1 MAKRVRVT
9 KRAKKIRRRQ
19 RQSRRAYR
27 GGDGEVN
34 TSVGISPR
42 VVKECR
48 NAENLAKC
56 IKEKMGQKSNIR
68 WNRGIQE

>member
-19 RQSRRAYR
+19 RQSRRAY
-27 GGDGEVN
+27 GGGEVN

-42 VVKECR
+42 VVKACRHAKNLGECIQ
-48 NAENLAKC
+48 A
-56 IKEKMGQKSNIR
+56 KMGQKSPII